1 MKMEAQ
7 IQMINVASI
16 VPNKFQPRIDY
27 DDESIQKL
35 AAAIRIH
42 GIVQPLTVRRVAD
55 QFEIITGERRLRA
68 AKTLG
73 ITQVPCIICDV
84 NDTESAEITVVENI
98 HSKDLTAIEEAKNFQ
113 KILDKKYLT
122 QEQLAERMGIT
133 IDLLTSKLNLLT
145 LDEAVQTALQQNQ
158 ISERHARSLLKLTDK
173 MQQVNLLNEI
183 IQNRLTVK
191 QVDEKIDIII
201 GNYHKQED
209 LTGGIQVNSSDV
221 NIGTEVL
228 GGNDGV
234 ALTPTT
240 YQYNSK
246 VEEDESKNSIF
257 FNNLE
262 NAPVTMEDPTLN
274 FGFNP
279 FQTEEQKAE
288 DEMVDL
294 SDEEVEELDEP
305 VEEEEKAKAYDL
317 YTPEELLAAINDLIN
332 IAKGNGV
339 EVKTEDFD
347 FTKSYQL
354 IIKLPKESEEEN
366 EEGNN

>member
-16 VPNKFQPRIDY
+16 VPNKFQPRINY

-173 MQQVNLLNEI
+173 M
-183 IQNRLTVK
+183 
-191 QVDEKIDIII
+191 
-201 GNYHKQED
+201 
-209 LTGGIQVNSSDV
+209 
-221 NIGTEVL
+221 
-228 GGNDGV
+228 
-234 ALTPTT
+234 
-240 YQYNSK
+240 
-246 VEEDESKNSIF
+246 
-257 FNNLE
+257 
-262 NAPVTMEDPTLN
+262 
-274 FGFNP
+274 
-279 FQTEEQKAE
+279 
-288 DEMVDL
+288 
-294 SDEEVEELDEP
+294 
-305 VEEEEKAKAYDL
+305 
-317 YTPEELLAAINDLIN
+317 
-332 IAKGNGV
+332 
-339 EVKTEDFD
+339 
-347 FTKSYQL
+347 
-354 IIKLPKESEEEN
+354 
-366 EEGNN
+366 